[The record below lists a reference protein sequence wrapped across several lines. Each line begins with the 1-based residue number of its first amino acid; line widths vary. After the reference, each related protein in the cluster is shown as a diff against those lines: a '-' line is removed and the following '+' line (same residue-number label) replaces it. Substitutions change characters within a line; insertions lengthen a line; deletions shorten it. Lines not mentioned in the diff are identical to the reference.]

1 MTTLAAQLR
10 RAGVAERA
18 IPALVARE
26 TAERGTGAQLDVPRP
41 IVAPDP
47 LAPTARAIRTAPG
60 GATVALNRTEQAYA
74 LHLDAER
81 AAGRIAGYAVQPFRF
96 DIGRDGAGR
105 PVTYRP
111 DFAVWRRA
119 GATSRRAGERA
130 PPVPRRG
137 RRARQ
142 AGRRGGPV
150 PVAAAR
156 GRLAR
161 RGEPRRMGARVARG
175 PGGPV
180 TLLALLLALLAALAD
195 RPPRI
200 VGAEHVPPAGQPEP
214 LD

>member
-26 TAERGTGAQLDVPRP
+26 TAERGAGAQRDVRTP
-41 IVAPDP
+41 IVAPTP

-74 LHLDAER
+74 LHLDAEK
-81 AAGRIAGYAVQPFRF
+81 AAGRIAGYAVQPFRL

-119 GATSRRAGERA
+119 GALELHEVKA
-130 PPVPRRG
+130 PRRDAPANA
-137 RRARQ
+137 RRQYRAEDD
-142 AGRRGGPV
+142 ALV
-150 PVAAAR
+150 KLAAVAALYPWQPLVVVWPDAASRDGWAR
-156 GRLAR
+156 EWR
-161 RGEPRRMGARVARG
+161 
-175 PGGPV
+175 
-180 TLLALLLALLAALAD
+180 
-195 RPPRI
+195 
-200 VGAEHVPPAGQPEP
+200 VPPEVP
-214 LD
+214 